1 MKLKDLIMTDQK
13 KTKYPFSSLHDIDIF
28 DVSQIY
34 PSNVKRD
41 STPETPEIDLVKIN
55 PEERRK
61 YYRQKSKESAEQR
74 RIDRAIQRYR
84 AEDSYVKSIERQ
96 LVDAKTYLAVKNL
109 DEDFN
114 SFNKQLKERQRAKKE
129 NK

>member
-13 KTKYPFSSLHDIDIF
+13 KKNYPFSSLHDINIF

-41 STPETPEIDLVKIN
+41 STPETPEIDLVKMN
-55 PEERRK
+55 AEERRK

-114 SFNKQLKERQRAKKE
+114 LFNKQLKERQRAKKE

>member
-1 MKLKDLIMTDQK
+1 M
-13 KTKYPFSSLHDIDIF
+13 
-28 DVSQIY
+28 
-34 PSNVKRD
+34 
-41 STPETPEIDLVKIN
+41 N